1 MFDFRRFSNFRYKY
15 TILDNSVRFETL
27 MLDTSVQNRKLVF
40 FSAEDRC
47 KTQSLSDKEARVQTP
62 SVKILSMC
70 EMKNVFWL

>member
-27 MLDTSVQNRKLVF
+27 MCYVKLVF

-47 KTQSLSDKEARVQTP
+47 KTQFLSGKEAIVQTP

-70 EMKNVFWL
+70 EMINVFWL